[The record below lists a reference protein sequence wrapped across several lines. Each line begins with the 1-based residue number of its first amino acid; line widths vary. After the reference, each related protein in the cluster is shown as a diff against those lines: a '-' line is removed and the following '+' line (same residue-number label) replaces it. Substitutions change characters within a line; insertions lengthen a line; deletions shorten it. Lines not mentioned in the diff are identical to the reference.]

1 MLTSSAET
9 MMSTLP
15 DLNCV
20 LFAEMLGNQRLS
32 DKLGKAEAQRALD
45 RARNRIMRSVE
56 AHRGRPLLDRAHRL
70 IAVFK
75 RADEAVQAA
84 ADMHDKVRRL
94 PPVSGINLG
103 LKIGLHCGEL
113 RTGNGEPGGS
123 AVELAGRLAEVAQ
136 PGQALLTGELALH
149 LTDGVRSL
157 AAAVLDHSF
166 RHDGVEIPLFELFSH
181 DGPESAM
188 AENALE
194 QVEPKLRLIL
204 RHRGVAHIVTEA
216 RPILL
221 MGREE
226 GNDIMV
232 LDRRASRHHARIEW
246 RRGEFYLIDQSTNG
260 TFMQPAAVDPE
271 VGLKREECALPG
283 LGQIGCGFSLSED
296 NQNEAVSF
304 EILER

>member
-1 MLTSSAET
+1 MQTSSAENK
-9 MMSTLP
+9 MSTLP
-15 DLNCV
+15 EMNCV
-20 LFAEMLGNQRLS
+20 LFAEMLGNQKLS
-32 DKLGKAEAQRALD
+32 EKLGHTEAQRALD
-45 RARNRIMRSVE
+45 RARNRIMRSVDG
-56 AHRGRPLLDRAHRL
+56 HRGRPLLDRAHRL

-75 RADEAVQAA
+75 RADDAVQAA

-113 RTGNGEPGGS
+113 RTGNDEPGGS
-123 AVELAGRLAEVAQ
+123 AVELAGRLAEIAQ

-149 LTDGVRSL
+149 LTEGVRSL
-157 AAAVLDHSF
+157 ASAVLDRSF
-166 RHDGVEIPLFELFSH
+166 RHEGVEVPLFELFTQ
-181 DGPESAM
+181 DGPESA
-188 AENALE
+188 APESPLE
-194 QVEPKLRLIL
+194 QAGLKLRLIL
-204 RHRGVAHIVTEA
+204 RHRGVAHVVTEA

-260 TFMQPAAVDPE
+260 TFVLPAEDGE
-271 VGLKREECALPG
+271 ISLQREECALPNAG
-283 LGQIGCGFSLSED
+283 KIGCGFSLAED
-296 NQNEAVSF
+296 NHNEAVSF
-304 EILER
+304 EVVER